1 MIKNIKSIY
10 FLDFVFTYLKE
21 KVKLNITKYNKI
33 LQKSINMK
41 LINYK
46 LVSGKYILKES
57 NVMWNIYDASKD
69 ILLFEGN
76 YLNGNGKQYFF
87 DGKLLSEGGYL
98 NGKKM
103 ENLENIII
111 AEI

>member
-1 MIKNIKSIY
+1 MLKISKSKY
-10 FLDFVFTYLKE
+10 FLEFVFTYLKE
-21 KVKLNITKYNKI
+21 KVKLNIIKYNKI

-46 LVSGKYILKES
+46 LVSGKYIIKES
-57 NVMWNIYDASKD
+57 NEIWKIYNASKD

-98 NGKKM
+98 NWKKM
-103 ENLENIII
+103 ENLDNIIM